1 MSIADCSSVFASTFD
16 HLIVYHLCTSAVLR
30 ARIAAAPVI

>member
-16 HLIVYHLCTSAVLR
+16 LIVYHLCTSAVLR
-30 ARIAAAPVI
+30 VRIAAAPVI